1 MHSSSHDSETYNL
14 ETPQSTTGR
23 DLSRRGLLAAAG
35 AGALGAAVGW
45 VPAFRIS
52 AADAAVTLP
61 TPPGFPSGIPLYQQA
76 YQNWSEEITIEAA
89 WTCAPQNPAEVV
101 TVVNWANANGYR
113 VRPKGKGHGWSPFL
127 VPSGANMDKFLLVD
141 TTQHLTASTIDSSGS
156 PKTVTAQAGIT
167 MDSLLVTL
175 EAAGLGLAATPA
187 PGNLTLGGVLAVN
200 AHGSAI
206 PAAGESRPGG
216 MSYGSLSN
224 LIRSLTAVVWDPA
237 QNKYVL
243 KTFQRTDPD
252 IKPFLSHLGRA
263 FITEVTLQVGAN
275 QRLRCTSRYDIQVTD
290 VFAAPASAGS
300 NSFAG
305 LLNGCGRIEVI
316 WFPFTTVPWI
326 KQWYVKPS
334 KPLLSRQVNGP
345 YNYTF
350 ANFIDQATS
359 DFLSQVVAGNVSG
372 TPTFENGEMAIV
384 GSGLITTGTWD
395 IWGWSK
401 NTLLYVQ
408 PTTLRIVEA
417 GYAVVTSRA
426 NIQRVVSEFYNKY
439 VATIN
444 AFRANGDYPMNGPI
458 EIRVTGLDK
467 PGEVDGIPGAVT
479 PQLSSV
485 RPRPDHPEWDV
496 CVWLDMGTIPVTPK
510 VSRFYAQ
517 MEQWIWANYTGSYA
531 TVRPE
536 WSKAWAVT
544 DSGAW
549 TDTTVL
555 TSTIRNTMNAGQPSN
570 DNFDT
575 ARATLNRYDP
585 NRVFSNTFL
594 DTLLP

>member
-1 MHSSSHDSETYNL
+1 LDLRSADS
-14 ETPQSTTGR
+14 GR
-23 DLSRRGLLAAAG
+23 GRERRQ
-35 AGALGAAVGW
+35 LGE
-45 VPAFRIS
+45 R
-52 AADAAVTLP
+52 
-61 TPPGFPSGIPLYQQA
+61 
-76 YQNWSEEITIEAA
+76 
-89 WTCAPQNPAEVV
+89 
-101 TVVNWANANGYR
+101 NGYR

-127 VPSGANMDKFLLVD
+127 VPNGTNMDKYLLVD
-141 TTQHLTASTIDSSGS
+141 TTQHLTTATINSSGS
-156 PKTVTAQAGIT
+156 PKTVTAQTGIT
-167 MDSLLVTL
+167 MDSLLVML
-175 EAAGLGLAATPA
+175 EAAGLGFAATPA
-187 PGNLTLGGVLAVN
+187 PGNLTLGGVLAIN

-206 PAAGESRPGG
+206 PATGESRSTG

-224 LIRSLTAVVWDPA
+224 LIRSLTAVVWDSG
-237 QNKYVL
+237 QSTYVL
-243 KTFQRTDPD
+243 ATFQRTDPA
-252 IKPFLSHLGRA
+252 ITAFLSHLGRA

-275 QRLRCTSRYDIQVTD
+275 QRMRCTSRFDIQVTD

-305 LLNGCGRIEVI
+305 LVNGCGRIEVI

-334 KPLLSRQVNGP
+334 KPLLSKQVNAP

-350 ANFIDQATS
+350 ANFIDQSTS

-372 TPTFENGEMAIV
+372 TPAFENGEMAIV

-395 IWGWSK
+395 LWGWSK
-401 NTLLYVQ
+401 NVLLYVE

-426 NIQRVVSEFYNKY
+426 NIQRVVSDFYNKY
-439 VATIN
+439 VATVN
-444 AFRANGDYPMNGPI
+444 AFKANGDYPMNGPI

-467 PGEVDGIPGAVT
+467 PGEVDGISGAVT

-510 VSRFYAQ
+510 VSQFYAQ
-517 MEQWIWANYTGSYA
+517 MEQWIWSNYTGSYA

-549 TDTTVL
+549 TDTTIL
-555 TSTIRNTMNAGQPSN
+555 TSTIKNTMNAGQPVN

-575 ARATLNRYDP
+575 ARATLNGYDP
-585 NRVFSNTFL
+585 NRVFSNPFL
-594 DTLLP
+594 DVLLP

>member
-1 MHSSSHDSETYNL
+1 MNTSSNDPETK
-14 ETPQSTTGR
+14 R

-35 AGALGAAVGW
+35 AGALGAAIGW
-45 VPAFRIS
+45 VPAFQIS
-52 AADAAVTLP
+52 AASAAVTLP
-61 TPPGFPSGIPLYQQA
+61 TPPSFPSGISLYQQA

-89 WTCAPQNPAEVV
+89 WTCAPQTPAEVV
-101 TVVNWANANGYR
+101 TIANWAKANGYR
-113 VRPKGKGHGWSPFL
+113 VRAKGMGHNWSPIL
-127 VPSGANMDKFLLVD
+127 VPSGANVDKIILVD
-141 TTQHLTASTIDSSGS
+141 TTKHLTAVSINSSGS
-156 PKTVTAQAGIT
+156 PKTVTAQAGII
-167 MDSLLVTL
+167 MDSLLVQL
-175 EAAGLGLAATPA
+175 ESAGLGFAATPA
-187 PGNLTLGGVLAVN
+187 PGNITLGGVLAIN

-206 PAAGESRPGG
+206 PATGESRPGG
-216 MSYGSLSN
+216 MSYGSFSN
-224 LIRSLTAVVWDPA
+224 LIRSLTAVVWDSA
-237 QNKYVL
+237 ANAYVL
-243 KTFQRTDPD
+243 KTFQRTDPA
-252 IKPFLSHLGRA
+252 IKAFLSHLGRA
-263 FITEVTLQVGAN
+263 FVTEVTLQVGTN

-300 NSFAG
+300 SSFAS
-305 LLNGCGRIEVI
+305 LVNSCGRIEVI

-334 KPLLSRQVNGP
+334 KPLLSKQVDAP

-350 ANFIDQATS
+350 ANFVDQSTS
-359 DFLSQVVAGNVSG
+359 DFISQVVSGNVSG
-372 TPTFENGEMAIV
+372 TPTFENGQMAIV

-426 NIQRVVSEFYNKY
+426 NIQRVVSEFYTKY
-439 VATIN
+439 VSTIN
-444 AFRANGDYPMNGPI
+444 AFQANGDYPMNGPI
-458 EIRVTGLDK
+458 EIRVTGLDQ
-467 PGEVDGIPGAVT
+467 PGEVDGISGAVT

-496 CVWLDMGTIPVTPK
+496 CVWLDMGTIPGTPK
-510 VSRFYAQ
+510 VNQFYAQ
-517 MEQWIWANYTGSYA
+517 MEQWIWSNYTGSYA

-544 DSGAW
+544 SGGAW
-549 TDTTVL
+549 TD
-555 TSTIRNTMNAGQPSN
+555 STILSSTIKNALNAGQPSN

-575 ARATLNRYDP
+575 ARATLNSYDP
-585 NRVFSNTFL
+585 SRVFSNTFL

>member
-1 MHSSSHDSETYNL
+1 MGH
-14 ETPQSTTGR
+14 
-23 DLSRRGLLAAAG
+23 
-35 AGALGAAVGW
+35 
-45 VPAFRIS
+45 
-52 AADAAVTLP
+52 
-61 TPPGFPSGIPLYQQA
+61 
-76 YQNWSEEITIEAA
+76 NWS
-89 WTCAPQNPAEVV
+89 PLVV
-101 TVVNWANANGYR
+101 PG
-113 VRPKGKGHGWSPFL
+113 
-127 VPSGANMDKFLLVD
+127 GADVSQVILVD
-141 TTQHLTASTIDSSGS
+141 TTQHLTAMSVSTGGS
-156 PKTVTAQAGIT
+156 PKTVTVQTGIS
-167 MDSLLVTL
+167 MDNLLIRL
-175 EAAGLGLAATPA
+175 ESSGLGFAAIPA
-187 PGNLTLGGVLAVN
+187 PGDLTLGGVLAVN

-206 PAAGESRPGG
+206 PATGESRANGT
-216 MSYGSLSN
+216 SYGSLSN
-224 LIRSLTAVVWDPA
+224 LIRSLTAVVWDPG
-237 QNKYVL
+237 QNAYVL

-252 IKPFLSHLGRA
+252 IKAFLSHLGRA

-290 VFAAPASAGS
+290 VFAPPASAGS
-300 NSFAG
+300 NSFAA
-305 LLNGCGRIEVI
+305 LVNGCGRIEVI

-350 ANFIDQATS
+350 ANFVDQPTS
-359 DFLSQVVAGNVSG
+359 DFLSDVVAGNVSS

-401 NTLLYVQ
+401 NVLLYVQ
-408 PTTLRIVEA
+408 PTTLRITEA
-417 GYAVVTSRA
+417 GYAIVTSRA
-426 NIQRVVSEFYNKY
+426 NIQRVVSEFYAKY
-439 VATIN
+439 VSTIK
-444 AFRANGDYPMNGPI
+444 AFQANGDYPMNGPI
-458 EIRVTGLDK
+458 EIRVTGLDQ
-467 PGEVDGIPGAVT
+467 PGEVDGIPGAAT

-510 VSRFYAQ
+510 VDQFYAQ

-544 DSGAW
+544 PSGAW
-549 TDTTVL
+549 TDPTVL
-555 TSTIRNTMNAGQPSN
+555 GTTIRNAMNAGQPPN
-570 DNFDT
+570 DDFDT

-585 NRVFSNTFL
+585 GRVFGNTFL